1 MTDETKAGVVGYKCP
16 PKEHQFRAGESGN
29 PSGKPKGA
37 RSFKSDL
44 RDELSDLVT
53 IREGNREIEISKQ
66 RALIKKLIAAAIA
79 GEARAIATL
88 VSLCVR
94 DFDDGDGDDAAE
106 SPEDREILK
115 TFARRGSKRRKNTAT
130 GI

>member
-1 MTDETKAGVVGYKCP
+1 MTDETKGGGRGYKCP
-16 PKEHQFRAGESGN
+16 PKEHRFRPGESGN

-53 IREGNREIEISKQ
+53 VREGGRDIEISKQ
-66 RALIKKLIAAAIA
+66 RALIKKLVTAAIA

-88 VSLCVR
+88 VSLCAR
-94 DFDDGDGDDAAE
+94 DFDDGDGDE
-106 SPEDREILK
+106 SPEDRDILK
-115 TFARRGSKRRKNTAT
+115 TFARRGSKERQL
-130 GI
+130 